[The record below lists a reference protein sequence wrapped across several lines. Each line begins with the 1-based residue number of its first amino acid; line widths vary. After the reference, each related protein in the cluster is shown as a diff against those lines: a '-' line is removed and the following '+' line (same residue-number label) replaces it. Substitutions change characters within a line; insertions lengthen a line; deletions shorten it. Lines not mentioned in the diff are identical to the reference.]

1 MTDAALR
8 ARRRDNA
15 KLMETNLSLLMD
27 IREVNNEID
36 EMRQKLGVQY
46 ASLSKRGVAIPK
58 NVSELLKA
66 TGPAATSEPQAI
78 TQ

>member
-36 EMRQKLGVQY
+36 EMRQKLGVQTL
-46 ASLSKRGVAIPK
+46 ADATVVPSALSPSTSLDSNRGGAPIR
-58 NVSELLKA
+58 KA
-66 TGPAATSEPQAI
+66 PFSS
-78 TQ
+78 